1 MRKII
6 RPAHAAPID
15 TPENNTLAAR
25 TIESA
30 KAGMQSG
37 RSSCLPELVQ
47 LIQALSAKAREISV
61 TDLAEIVQ
69 KHVTVMAK
77 VIAVANTLGYNPSG
91 IEISTVAQAI
101 QVVGFER
108 IRSLVTSLIL
118 VHDAVDAN
126 AAVDQR
132 DSAMLA
138 LCSGL
143 VAQQVSRDR
152 GAPDPEQAFVAGSL
166 RNFGRLLLA
175 TYLTDQFREA
185 QQHADGKLSD
195 EAYREIFGLT
205 ALELGYELLQSTSL
219 PAGVLDALREFSPQT
234 FALVGPD
241 SASLLIVSEFAVKL
255 CELAM
260 DRELTTEGFNGKI
273 RELLDRFEPHLTFT
287 PEGVASVM
295 TATGERMAEF
305 MQSLGISSFGHEVV
319 EVFRWRAG
327 GKPVAARP
335 PAAVPPTPRSTP
347 VREESPARNT
357 RHAKVVSPAVPA
369 ETATTR
375 PREKTPAAPLPADD
389 TPALAPQIE
398 IKQDSWHEGVDLLA
412 RCLEEPRPDFAKIQR
427 LALEHVQQGF
437 GAPEAVLLSLDS
449 DHRNYVATLGQG
461 KLIRYIRGDRAVR
474 RDERTVF
481 GICLSRRDNVVIH
494 NTTDPRIAPYL
505 PAWCA
510 GKNGL
515 GAFVAMPLHDHKQCF
530 ALIIVGWPEP
540 HKIVITPEHS
550 KLLHSLLLMVSTAHR
565 QSAGK

>member
-1 MRKII
+1 MLS
-6 RPAHAAPID
+6 PIEAS
-15 TPENNTLAAR
+15 ENNPLAAR

-91 IEISTVAQAI
+91 IEISTVSQAI
-101 QVVGFER
+101 QVIGFER

-118 VHDAVDAN
+118 VHDAVDAT

-132 DSAMLA
+132 DTAMLA

-143 VAQQVSRDR
+143 VAQQVSHDR
-152 GAPDPEQAFVAGSL
+152 GTPDPEQAFVAGSL

-175 TYLTDQFREA
+175 TYLTDQYHEA
-185 QQHADGKLSD
+185 RRLADEKLSD
-195 EAYREIFGLT
+195 EAYREVFGLT
-205 ALELGYELLQSTSL
+205 ALELGFELLQSTNL
-219 PAGVLDALREFSPQT
+219 PTGVLDALREFSPQT

-260 DRELTTEGFNGKI
+260 DRELTTEDFNGKI
-273 RELLDRFEPHLTFT
+273 RELLDRFEPHLSFT
-287 PEGVASVM
+287 PEAIAGVM

-305 MQSLGISSFGHEVV
+305 MKSLGFSSFGHEVV
-319 EVFRWRAG
+319 DVFRWRAG
-327 GKPVAARP
+327 GHPPAARP
-335 PAAVPPTPRSTP
+335 PDATPPTPRITSAAEGPPTRSTP
-347 VREESPARNT
+347 NAR
-357 RHAKVVSPAVPA
+357 VVSPAAPA
-369 ETATTR
+369 ETAPTR
-375 PREKTPAAPLPADD
+375 PQREKASAVPLPTGD
-389 TPALAPQIE
+389 TPDSAPQIE
-398 IKQDSWHEGVDLLA
+398 IEQQSWHEGVDLLA

-427 LALEHVQQGF
+427 LALEHVQKGF

-461 KLIRYIRGDRAVR
+461 RLIGYIRGDRAVR

-494 NTTDPRIAPYL
+494 DTTDPRIAPYL

-540 HKIVITPEHS
+540 RKIVITPEHS
-550 KLLHSLLLMVSTAHR
+550 KLLHSLLVLVSTAHH
-565 QSAGK
+565 QSGVT